1 VVRTGE
7 SSWVPQQVV
16 PLQPLRSDWTA
27 IAERLKRLNE
37 VRVRLAHHAVERG
50 KGIEVLTSGGDEM
63 EILPSLKPNRLDLR
77 KKTLKQTRFQIDELG
92 DFIKDL
98 AAVSDA
104 TSELTDRTEPIFN
117 AEALA
122 ERIRKVKQSA
132 LDLVAKQQQKQP
144 PSGNG

>member
-1 VVRTGE
+1 M
-7 SSWVPQQVV
+7 
-16 PLQPLRSDWTA
+16 
-27 IAERLKRLNE
+27 
-37 VRVRLAHHAVERG
+37 AHHAVERG